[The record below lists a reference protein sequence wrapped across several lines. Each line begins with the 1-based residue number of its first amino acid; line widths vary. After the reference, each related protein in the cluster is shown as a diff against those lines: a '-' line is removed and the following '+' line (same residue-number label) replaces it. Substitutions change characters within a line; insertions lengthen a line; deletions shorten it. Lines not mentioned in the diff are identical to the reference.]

1 MTGDGVSLQMYIYHV
16 TCIISKRQVMTLVF
30 AKFPRYIYREY
41 FCISCIIYKY
51 VTKNY
56 QNAILHIVLQ
66 FTAYGQNGP
75 IGAIGVPVVLRVV
88 GAWRKGDG
96 GKEISIW
103 NKPGIATFNHVLVC
117 FRYFKLFQKI
127 KIIS

>member
-1 MTGDGVSLQMYIYHV
+1 
-16 TCIISKRQVMTLVF
+16 MTLVF
-30 AKFPRYIYREY
+30 EKFPRYIYRKY
-41 FCISCIIYKY
+41 FLHFTY

-103 NKPGIATFNHVLVC
+103 NKPGIATFNHVLVY
-117 FRYFKLFQKI
+117 FRYP
-127 KIIS
+127 